1 LALICARNG
10 LRTEPSSYPIFG
22 LYPLSDLLWLS
33 TPSKLEITNPD
44 INRMEARAF
53 LAKALALEE
62 LDDEIFDTE
71 VLYSMIER
79 GEMQRKFSEKSDA
92 AKMV

>member
-1 LALICARNG
+1 
-10 LRTEPSSYPIFG
+10 
-22 LYPLSDLLWLS
+22 
-33 TPSKLEITNPD
+33 
-44 INRMEARAF
+44 MEARAF